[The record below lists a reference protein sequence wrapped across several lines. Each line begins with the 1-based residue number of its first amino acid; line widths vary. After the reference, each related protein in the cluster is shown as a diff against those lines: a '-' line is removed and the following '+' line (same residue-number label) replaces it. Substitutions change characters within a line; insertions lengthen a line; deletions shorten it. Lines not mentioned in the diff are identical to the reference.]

1 MVGVLIIAHGPFA
14 EALISSATHV
24 MGKRPL
30 NVTGIAVTTQDKPDP
45 LLDQARRAV
54 AQLDAGQGVVV
65 LTDMVGGTPSNI
77 ATRLLS
83 DARVAGIAGANLP
96 MLVRLLTYRNEGLAR
111 AVHKALL
118 GGSEGV
124 ALLAQEVGNAASRG

>member
-14 EALISSATHV
+14 EALISSAAHV
-24 MGKRPL
+24 MGKHPL
-30 NVTGIAVTTQDKPDP
+30 NVTGIAVSTQDKPDP
-45 LLDQARRAV
+45 VLERARRAV
-54 AQLDAGQGVVV
+54 AQLDGGQGVVV

-83 DARVAGIAGANLP
+83 DAHVAGLAGANLP
-96 MLVRLLTYRNEGLAR
+96 MLVRLLTYRNEGLDR
-111 AVHKALL
+111 AVQKALL

>member
-1 MVGVLIIAHGPFA
+1 MRR
-14 EALISSATHV
+14 ALITGLCALSSGACLAQTYPSKPIRLV
-24 MGKRPL
+24 IPDTGPL
-30 NVTGIAVTTQDKPDP
+30 ISLAVGDALD
-45 LLDQARRAV
+45 LLLLAREDVRI
-54 AQLDAGQGVVV
+54 V

>member
-1 MVGVLIIAHGPFA
+1 MRIERPDSAVGAV
-14 EALISSATHV
+14 SASF
-24 MGKRPL
+24 
-30 NVTGIAVTTQDKPDP
+30 
-45 LLDQARRAV
+45 DQIP
-54 AQLDAGQGVVV
+54 DAGQGVVV